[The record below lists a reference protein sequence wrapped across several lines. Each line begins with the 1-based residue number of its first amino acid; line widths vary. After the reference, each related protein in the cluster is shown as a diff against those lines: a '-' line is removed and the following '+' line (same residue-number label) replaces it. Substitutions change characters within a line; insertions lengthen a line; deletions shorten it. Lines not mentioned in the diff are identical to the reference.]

1 MLHKYVCTIHKYD
14 DNIIPANLKK
24 HTSNFK
30 HLQFCHIQY
39 SIYSCVLLCM
49 YCSASTHTPSFTI
62 KSSGCIPKAAL
73 KNLYKTKDSI
83 ASTTYICMYTTGM
96 YGAHQTCLEL
106 QDTPKRIFLQTSYHE
121 LLV

>member
-14 DNIIPANLKK
+14 DNIIPATLKK

-96 YGAHQTCLEL
+96 YGVRTLNMLRIAGHTKEDISAHKL
-106 QDTPKRIFLQTSYHE
+106 S
-121 LLV
+121 